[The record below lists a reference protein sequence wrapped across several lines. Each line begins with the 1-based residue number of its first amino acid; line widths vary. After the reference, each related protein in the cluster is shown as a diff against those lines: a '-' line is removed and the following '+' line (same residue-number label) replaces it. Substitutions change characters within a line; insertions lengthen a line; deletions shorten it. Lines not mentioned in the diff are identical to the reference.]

1 MNKEGKMIELTYEDL
16 KIMSD
21 CVMYRMNEMYKAK
34 SSFLGCPDTLGK
46 IDDDI
51 KKLQRINIKIA
62 HIMTKKAL
70 EQRTQ

>member
-1 MNKEGKMIELTYEDL
+1 MIKLTYEDL

-62 HIMTKKAL
+62 HIMTKIT
-70 EQRTQ
+70 RTENTII

>member
-16 KIMSD
+16 KAMSD
-21 CVMYRMNEMYKAK
+21 CVLHRMNEMHKAK
-34 SSFLGCPDTLGK
+34 YSFLGFPDTLGK

-62 HIMTKKAL
+62 HIMTKLAQ